1 MLDQD
6 SLNKLNTCHPDLI
19 TLIMEASKY
28 LKLKVIEGHRG
39 MEEQNKAFNE
49 GKSKL
54 RWPDGKH
61 NSLPSNAIDI
71 APLINGK
78 IEWNKASQF
87 YYTCGYILGI
97 AEMLLAQGKIKH
109 KIRYGGDWDRDGNI
123 SNQTFNDLVHIE
135 LIP

>member
-39 MEEQNKAFNE
+39 MEAQNKAFSE

-61 NSLPSNAIDI
+61 NSLPSNAVDI
-71 APLINGK
+71 APLVDGK
-78 IEWNKASQF
+78 IIWNNASQF
-87 YYTCGYILGI
+87 YYSCGFILGI
-97 AEMLLAQGKIKH
+97 AEMLLLQGKIKH
-109 KIRYGGDWDRDGNI
+109 RIRYGGDWNKNHNI
-123 SNQTFNDLVHIE
+123 ADENFRDLVHLEII
-135 LIP
+135 L